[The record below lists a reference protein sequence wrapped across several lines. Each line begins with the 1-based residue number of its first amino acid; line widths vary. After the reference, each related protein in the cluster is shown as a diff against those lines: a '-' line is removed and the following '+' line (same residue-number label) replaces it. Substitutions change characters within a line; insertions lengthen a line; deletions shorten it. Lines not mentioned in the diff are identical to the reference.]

1 MFSFD
6 LYGLYFYKMGLF
18 SFVRK
23 NMKEDCIFCFIFK
36 KKKFVK

>member
-23 NMKEDCIFCFIFK
+23 NMKERSLIIL
-36 KKKFVK
+36 VLYIYILVY